1 MHSNEQR
8 RRNLEE
14 WKPDGSDGVLTDDR
28 IRKALARSLGT
39 STGTATAEEAD
50 LLKMFEYQA
59 GQFQREKSLQRFLR
73 QYEGSRPDEK
83 HQLEQL
89 STASEQL
96 ERSTRGLTS
105 AKYELEQAITSARN
119 ASQQIKEINEPARS
133 YGISM

>member
-50 LLKMFEYQA
+50 LLKMFESTKQDN
-59 GQFQREKSLQRFLR
+59 FSVRKSLQRFLR
-73 QYEGSRPDEK
+73 QYEEADQTRSTNLSNLVRQVSNLSD
-83 HQLEQL
+83 QLEGFQAQNTNLSKQL
-89 STASEQL
+89 QVL
-96 ERSTRGLTS
+96 EMQVSKL
-105 AKYELEQAITSARN
+105 K
-119 ASQQIKEINEPARS
+119 K
-133 YGISM
+133 